1 MSHGT
6 FAWNE
11 LRTNDV
17 EGAKT
22 FYGET
27 IGWTFEEM
35 PLPEGTYWI
44 AKFDDEP
51 VAGIVDITAVAPEG
65 ATPHWFSYLA
75 VDDVDERV
83 EEIALNKGRVIQAP
97 FDIEGVGRIVIL
109 ADATGALLGWM
120 TPEME
125 DGDEEEEEE
134 EDEEAEEEEEE
145 EKV

>member
-51 VAGIVDITAVAPEG
+51 VAGIIDIAAVAPEG
-65 ATPHWFSYLA
+65 TPPHWFAYLA

-83 EEIALNKGRVIQAP
+83 EEIALNQGRVIQAP
-97 FDIEGVGRIVIL
+97 FDIEGVGPHRHPRGFHRR
-109 ADATGALLGWM
+109 DAGLD
-120 TPEME
+120 
-125 DGDEEEEEE
+125 DGD
-134 EDEEAEEEEEE
+134 DGRRRRGR
-145 EKV
+145 

>member
-35 PLPEGTYWI
+35 PLPEGHLLDRQI
-44 AKFDDEP
+44 RRR
-51 VAGIVDITAVAPEG
+51 AGGRHHRHHRGRARGTP
-65 ATPHWFSYLA
+65 PHWFAYLA

-83 EEIALNKGRVIQAP
+83 EEIALNKA
-97 FDIEGVGRIVIL
+97 
-109 ADATGALLGWM
+109 A
-120 TPEME
+120 
-125 DGDEEEEEE
+125 
-134 EDEEAEEEEEE
+134 
-145 EKV
+145 

>member
-51 VAGIVDITAVAPEG
+51 VAGIIDIAAVAP
-65 ATPHWFSYLA
+65 
-75 VDDVDERV
+75 
-83 EEIALNKGRVIQAP
+83 KAP
-97 FDIEGVGRIVIL
+97 RPIGSPISPSTMSTSASRRSR
-109 ADATGALLGWM
+109 
-120 TPEME
+120 
-125 DGDEEEEEE
+125 
-134 EDEEAEEEEEE
+134 
-145 EKV
+145 

>member
-35 PLPEGTYWI
+35 PLPEGPIGSPNSTMSRSPESSTSPQSPP
-44 AKFDDEP
+44 K
-51 VAGIVDITAVAPEG
+51 APRPIG
-65 ATPHWFSYLA
+65 SPISPSTMSTSAS
-75 VDDVDERV
+75 R
-83 EEIALNKGRVIQAP
+83 RS
-97 FDIEGVGRIVIL
+97 R
-109 ADATGALLGWM
+109 
-120 TPEME
+120 
-125 DGDEEEEEE
+125 
-134 EDEEAEEEEEE
+134 
-145 EKV
+145 